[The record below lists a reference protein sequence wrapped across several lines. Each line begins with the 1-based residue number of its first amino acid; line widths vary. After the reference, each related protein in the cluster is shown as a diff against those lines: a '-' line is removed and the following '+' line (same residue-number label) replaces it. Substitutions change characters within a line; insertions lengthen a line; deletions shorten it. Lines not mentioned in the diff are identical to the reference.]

1 MVKTGEQFFLV
12 SNNLINQYSG
22 ASDFNSD
29 SLRLPNSIFII
40 YAESSHTSGSPKID
54 VEFSNDATTW
64 YVYKS
69 QSNVS
74 ISQTIW
80 DDEFLPRYMRIKYAA
95 NSSNGNV
102 TFKIVNI

>member
-12 SNNLINQYSG
+12 SSSLINQYSG

-54 VEFSNDATTW
+54 IEFSNDATNWFT
-64 YVYKS
+64 YKS
-69 QSNVS
+69 QTSVG
-74 ISQTIW
+74 IPQTIW
-80 DDEFLPRYMRIKYAA
+80 DDEFLPRYIRIKYIA

-102 TFKIVNI
+102 TFTIVNI